1 MAEALSLIGSL
12 SAIMQLTGYLVKS
25 TRELVACVETIRS
38 APKEIEYF
46 ILETSIFTDQLR
58 YFHDLA
64 KDSTEKL
71 DEKFK
76 AKRASL
82 VRKIV
87 RQCRLVK
94 RGFSRLVRRFI
105 EVNGTG
111 TAPFNALR
119 ARILWLWKKP
129 DLPELRLSLQSATA
143 NVMLLCNLFSYEE
156 LIRKNANDERLEMLQ
171 EQLQNWVS
179 TVKKLRHEL
188 ADYQRRKQSTSESE
202 SMADISHSTI
212 DDTRELERYVAKAI
226 RSYSQETAIP
236 RARRRSSSP
245 GPPPPPRAPEPTVRV
260 ARRRV
265 PRQTRRGSEEEN
277 R

>member
-12 SAIMQLTGYLVKS
+12 SAIMQLAGYLMKS
-25 TRELVACVETIRS
+25 TRELIACVNTIRS

-76 AKRASL
+76 AKRALL

-87 RQCRLVK
+87 RQCRLVG
-94 RGFSRLVRRFI
+94 RGFSPLVKRFV

-111 TAPFNALR
+111 TEPFNTLR

-129 DLPELRLSLQSATA
+129 DVPELRLSLQSATA

-156 LIRKNANDERLEMLQ
+156 LIRKNANDERLYVK
-171 EQLQNWVS
+171 WYRVS
-179 TVKKLRHEL
+179 TSLLILLVICSKSSFETG
-188 ADYQRRKQSTSESE
+188 YQWSKDSDMSWP
-202 SMADISHSTI
+202 I
-212 DDTRELERYVAKAI
+212 TRAA
-226 RSYSQETAIP
+226 
-236 RARRRSSSP
+236 SS
-245 GPPPPPRAPEPTVRV
+245 R
-260 ARRRV
+260 
-265 PRQTRRGSEEEN
+265 
-277 R
+277 